1 MQEYATEEKQSDIE
15 DCINA
20 LADLWR
26 SLKQLSNQ
34 TELSEHHIRRMDNA
48 NAIMQRYADP
58 NQPRI
63 VQSTTQE
70 KQAIACDHKN
80 ASFYHHGGILKCP
93 DCKLMFE
100 DGKQEKQGWVKTS
113 EYNKIKEACR
123 LMIREKY
130 ELSQRELNLID
141 KCRENGWPMNEQ
153 LQRRFADYV
162 KICGL
167 VGTDVW
173 TLSPQKPRC
182 EGAPIQGAPAIRIR
196 YIRYPPQ

>member
-1 MQEYATEEKQSDIE
+1 MTTTKPVTEGEQPSQSTAMTKEEILAKNADNGPYVYSHAQATKSMQTFATEEKQS
-15 DCINA
+15 
-20 LADLWR
+20 
-26 SLKQLSNQ
+26 
-34 TELSEHHIRRMDNA
+34 
-48 NAIMQRYADP
+48 
-58 NQPRI
+58 
-63 VQSTTQE
+63 ST
-70 KQAIACDHKN
+70 CDHKN

-100 DGKQEKQGWVKTS
+100 EGKQDKQGWVKTS

-173 TLSPQKPRC
+173 TLSPQKPKV
-182 EGAPIQGAPAIRIR
+182 
-196 YIRYPPQ
+196 